1 MTDSS
6 ILDLCRQAFATA
18 LLCSGPLL
26 AVVLLIGVAVSILQ
40 AVTQVQEATLT
51 FLPKLLGAGL
61 VLIVGGSW
69 MLDQLLRMTE
79 ELFTNLAQY
88 AR

>member
-6 ILDLCRQAFATA
+6 ILELCRQAFATA
-18 LLCSGPLL
+18 LLCSGPILG
-26 AVVLLIGVAVSILQ
+26 VVLIIGVAVSILQ

-69 MLDQLLRMTE
+69 MLDQLIRLTE
-79 ELFTNLAQY
+79 QLLSNLAQY